1 MASGAM
7 GGTYF
12 ERAAA
17 EWLFMNID
25 HSTYFYVYKSKEQNT
40 CLIVPRQKDT
50 EISAL
55 TFVISSDS
63 LFPIPEACYVAFC
76 QLHKARL
83 LPVSKYLG

>member
-7 GGTYF
+7 GGMYF

-17 EWLFMNID
+17 DWLFMNID
-25 HSTYFYVYKSKEQNT
+25 HSTYFHVYKSKEQNT

-50 EISAL
+50 EMSAL

-63 LFPIPEACYVAFC
+63 LLQYRKHVMWHSVNFRKQGYCLF
-76 QLHKARL
+76 RNT
-83 LPVSKYLG
+83 